1 MTNERRTTVRAQFG
15 LWKIRQRAASVLAA
29 ILVTLAA
36 ASVSTAQDF
45 SSLRRDLAS
54 GADFRLRVGAALALG
69 KTHARAAVGPLVGAL
84 DDVNPAVR
92 VAAAA
97 ALGVL
102 GQREA
107 CDALRAHLDRESS
120 PAVRVQLE
128 SALAKLESVKEK
140 EAAGARVLVKVG
152 ELRNLTG
159 ARGERLAAR
168 FRGTTRA
175 RAAELP
181 GVELVSEASE
191 GRHEAESRKLPLL
204 ILDGVLNQLSQGANG
219 EQMMVSAKVEYVF
232 RKMPEHALTGSV
244 TGTARALDSS
254 KTVSDQDRVAQLE
267 LQALEGAIESAMRGA
282 PDVMKQALR

>member
-1 MTNERRTTVRAQFG
+1 VRARFG
-15 LWKIRQRAASVLAA
+15 LWKIQRRAATVFAA
-29 ILVTLAA
+29 VLVTVAA
-36 ASVSTAQDF
+36 TSVSTAQDF
-45 SSLRRDLAS
+45 SSLKHDLAQ

-69 KTHARAAVGPLVGAL
+69 KTHARAALGPLVGAL

-102 GQREA
+102 GQRDA
-107 CDALRAHLDRESS
+107 CEPLRSHLDREPSQ
-120 PAVRVQLE
+120 AVRAQLE
-128 SALAKLESVKEK
+128 SALAKLESAKSESS
-140 EAAGARVLVKVG
+140 ARVLVKLG
-152 ELRNLTG
+152 ELKNLTG

-181 GVELVSEASE
+181 GVELVAEASE
-191 GRHEAESRKLPLL
+191 GRNEAASRKLPLL
-204 ILDGVLNQLSQGANG
+204 ILDGVLNQLSQGADG
-219 EQMMVSAKVEYVF
+219 GQMMVSAKVEYVF

-244 TGTARALDSS
+244 TGTAKALDSA
-254 KTVSDQDRVAQLE
+254 KAVSDQDRVAQLE
-267 LQALEGAIESAMRGA
+267 LQALEAAIESAMRGA

>member
-1 MTNERRTTVRAQFG
+1 MKSEWRTTVRGQFG
-15 LWKIRQRAASVLAA
+15 LWKIQRRAASVAVVILVMLAA
-29 ILVTLAA
+29 TSA
-36 ASVSTAQDF
+36 STAQDF
-45 SSLRRDLAS
+45 SALKRDLAS

-69 KTHARAAVGPLVGAL
+69 KTHAKAAVEPLVGAL

-107 CDALRAHLDRESS
+107 CEALRSHIGHEPSQ
-120 PAVRVQLE
+120 AVRTQLE
-128 SALAKLESVKEK
+128 LALAKLESAKETS
-140 EAAGARVLVKVG
+140 ARFLVKVG

-191 GRHEAESRKLPLL
+191 GQKEALVRKLPLL
-204 ILDGVLNQLSQGANG
+204 IIDGVLNQLSQGADG

-254 KTVSDQDRVAQLE
+254 RASSDQERVAQLE